1 MRRWK
6 RKQHIY
12 DPFPSAFLILLT
24 ILCNHRH
31 QYQLKP
37 QSFYEQIMILAGKP
51 GVAPVKKKKPS
62 TKKAGY
68 VGAKATA
75 KSAAAA
81 AQKKK

>member
-1 MRRWK
+1 
-6 RKQHIY
+6 
-12 DPFPSAFLILLT
+12 
-24 ILCNHRH
+24 
-31 QYQLKP
+31 
-37 QSFYEQIMILAGKP
+37 MILAGKP

-81 AQKKK
+81 AAQKKK